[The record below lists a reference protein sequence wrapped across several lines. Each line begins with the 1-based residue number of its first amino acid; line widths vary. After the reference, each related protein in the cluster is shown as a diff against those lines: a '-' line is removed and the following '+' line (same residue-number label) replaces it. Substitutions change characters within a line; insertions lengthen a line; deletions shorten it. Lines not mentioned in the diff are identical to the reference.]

1 MVRLIACSIA
11 VLWASL
17 WATSLSAQT
26 ARERASESYRGMR
39 VRDVRLALR
48 NTELP
53 EATRELIDIAPGD
66 IYSPEA
72 IRRSIRQLFALDK
85 FSDIKVEADR
95 VDNGQEVDVIFHLYP
110 RVEVTGVEVTGID
123 GESLLLKQLEPLL
136 LEESRIRAGDPLDV
150 ELLRTAAERIRSL
163 LREEGFLWAEVEP
176 EASFESPTATVVFH
190 IESGRQARV
199 SALGISG
206 VAPHLEAH
214 IRRELKIGEGSM
226 YSKTELD
233 ASVEKIADGWH
244 ERGFYRARI
253 EVDATPG
260 EGALVDLHVAAEL
273 GPRVHIEVMGGDLSE
288 KTIERLVPLYGE
300 TLFTEDLIEESRVNL
315 RDHLVEKGY
324 RDASVEIERESASE
338 DRYLYL
344 RFVVD
349 TGPRYNVVAIEL
361 EGLDAAL
368 EAEIRPLLAT
378 PTNRRFRAA
387 PFQEEL
393 WEQDVKVVRS
403 YMERN
408 GYHRVRVEGE
418 LRAAPETPS
427 RLTLVAHVDPGPRA
441 VIEAVDI
448 NINGVEGAAAIEPA
462 EVIRVSGLEPGGPF
476 DATGVVEAR
485 DRIVTHYYNEG
496 FRQVD
501 VLSSTTWNETGT
513 TASVEF
519 SVREGKR
526 TRIDRVIVT
535 GLEVTRE
542 SSVRQLVALETGD
555 PLSPV
560 SILDTRQQLVSS
572 GLFRSVDID
581 ILPADPITNRS
592 DILISLEE
600 GPRTTFAY
608 GFGFEERQLGRAEFE
623 ITRRNLFGR
632 NRTVSVFT
640 RASFRGS
647 RFITTYRQPDSF
659 VQNLP
664 LFVSVYAEEEQRT
677 SFDYNRVGVGLQI
690 SKRLSEHQNLLFRY
704 RFDRTKVFNLLVDID
719 EIDRRFRNVRVAS
732 LSAASVT
739 DQRDDPLNPSGG
751 QFRILDLEWSARI
764 LGTEAPYLK
773 GLAQQFFYFKLPK
786 SMVLALGLRVGI
798 GQTFRE
804 DRDAFLP
811 IAERFW
817 VGGATTLRGFALDEA
832 SPKAKIPVDIG
843 GETIVVDGEPIGGN
857 VLTLLNLELRFP
869 IFGNL
874 RGVVFSD
881 NGTVYRRLKLLELLN
896 WRYNVG
902 FGFRFDTPLGPLR
915 VDYGMKLDRRTRY
928 SVTCPDVT
936 TACTE
941 SFGRWHISLGHAF

>member
-1 MVRLIACSIA
+1 MLRFIACGVPCLLA
-11 VLWASL
+11 CLG
-17 WATSLSAQT
+17 ATSLSAQT
-26 ARERASESYRGMR
+26 ARERASESYRGVR

-48 NTELP
+48 DTALP
-53 EATRELIDIAPGD
+53 EAARKLIDIAPGD

-72 IRRSIRQLFALDK
+72 VRRSIRQLFALNR
-85 FSDIKVEADR
+85 FSDIKVKADR
-95 VDNGQEVDVIFHLYP
+95 VGENGQEVDVIFHLFP
-110 RVEVTGVEVTGID
+110 RIEVNGVKVVGVEGVSTR
-123 GESLLLKQLEPLL
+123 LRQLEPLL
-136 LEESRIRAGDPLDV
+136 LEESRLRPGDPLDV
-150 ELLRTAAERIRSL
+150 ELLRAAAERLRSL

-199 SALGISG
+199 SALDITG
-206 VAPHLEAH
+206 VAPHVEAH
-214 IRRELKIGEGSM
+214 VRRELEISEGSM

-233 ASVEKIADGWH
+233 ASVEKIAAAWH
-244 ERGFYRARI
+244 ERGYYRARI
-253 EVDATPG
+253 EVEATPG
-260 EGALVDLHVAAEL
+260 DGALVDLHLAAEL

-300 TLFTEDLIEESRVNL
+300 TRLTEDLIEESRVNL

-324 RDASVEIERESASE
+324 RNARVETERESASLG
-338 DRYLYL
+338 RYLYL

-349 TGPRYNVVAIEL
+349 TGLRYDVVAIEL

-368 EAEIRPLLAT
+368 EAEVRPLLAT
-378 PTNRRFRAA
+378 PTRRRFRAA
-387 PFQEEL
+387 PFQEDL

-418 LRAAPETPS
+418 LRAAPETPF
-427 RLTLVAHVDPGPRA
+427 RLTLVARVDPGPRA
-441 VIEAVDI
+441 AIEAI
-448 NINGVEGAAAIEPA
+448 EIKGVEGAAAIEPA

-476 DATGVVEAR
+476 DAAGVVEAR

-501 VLSSTTWNETGT
+501 VQSSTTWNETGT
-513 TASVEF
+513 AASVDF
-519 SVREGKR
+519 SIREGER
-526 TRIDRVIVT
+526 TLVDRVIVT
-535 GLEVTRE
+535 GLEVTKE
-542 SSVRQLVALETGD
+542 SSVRQLVALETGE

-560 SILDTRQQLVSS
+560 SVLDTRQQLVSS

-592 DILISLEE
+592 DILISVEE

-608 GFGFEERQLGRAEFE
+608 GFGFEERQLARAEFE
-623 ITRRNLFGR
+623 VTRRNLFGR

-647 RFITTYRQPDSF
+647 RFITTYRQPESF

-664 LFVSVYAEEEQRT
+664 LFVSFFAEEEQRT

-739 DQRDDPLNPSGG
+739 DRRDDPLNPSAG
-751 QFRILDLEWSARI
+751 QFRILDLEWSSRI

-773 GLAQQFFYFKLPK
+773 GLAQQFFYLKLPK
-786 SMVLALGLRVGI
+786 NMVLALGLRVGI

-804 DRDAFLP
+804 DRDGLLP

-817 VGGATTLRGFALDEA
+817 AGGATTLRGFALDQA
-832 SPKAKIPVDIG
+832 SPKAKIEVDIG
-843 GETIVVDGEPIGGN
+843 DKTIIVDGEPIGGN

-874 RGVVFSD
+874 RGVLFSD
-881 NGTVYRRLKLLELLN
+881 NGTVYRRLQILELLN

-915 VDYGMKLDRRTRY
+915 VDYGMKLDRRTRH
-928 SVTCPDVT
+928 SVTCPDIT
-936 TACTE
+936 TPCTE
-941 SFGRWHISLGHAF
+941 SLGRWHISLGHAF